1 MKKFLEKIV
10 EGLLK
15 LSGTLSSLTILLI
28 IVFLFKEGLG
38 LFQKNT
44 VEEGYTLLVNKTNTI
59 DKLNSQQI
67 KSIYD
72 AEITNWNEIGAS
84 DGEIVA
90 MRIDDIFNMYDEE
103 ELGEDYALLPSKIS
117 ETIAKEPNAIICIP
131 SEYIPNDENCK
142 IVDAGNI
149 NASDFFAGTE
159 WFPTATPAPLF
170 GTLPLLLG
178 TLLVSL
184 MAILIATPIGVAVA
198 IYLAE
203 LASPK
208 MHRIIK
214 PIIELLSGIPS
225 IVYGFFGLVVIV
237 PFIQKVFDLPVG
249 ETGLAGAI
257 VLAIMTLPTII
268 TVGEDAIRSTPKAMK
283 EAALGLGANHW
294 QTIYKV
300 ILPYSTSG
308 LAAAVV
314 LGIGRAIG
322 ETMAVLMVTGNAAI
336 LTGNLLEPCRTI
348 PATIAAELGETSA
361 GSAHYQSLFLLGC
374 ILFVITLAISITA
387 EYITSKQIKTK

>member
-1 MKKFLEKIV
+1 MKKFAEKIV

-15 LSGTLSSLTILLI
+15 ISGALSSLTILLI
-28 IVFLFKEGLG
+28 VVFLFKEGLG
-38 LFQKNT
+38 LFQKDT
-44 VEEGYTLLVNKTNTI
+44 VEEGYQLLVNKNNPI
-59 DKLNSQQI
+59 DKLKAQDI
-67 KSIYD
+67 KLIYD
-72 AEITNWNEIGAS
+72 AEIS
-84 DGEIVA
+84 DWKELGGTSGEIRA
-90 MRIDDIFNMYDEE
+90 MRIDDVLNLFSEE
-103 ELGEDYALLPSKIS
+103 ELGDDYSQLPMKIAEIVS
-117 ETIAKEPNAIICIP
+117 QDKNAIICVP
-131 SEYIPNDENCK
+131 KQYAPKDGNCK
-142 IVDAGNI
+142 TIDAGTI
-149 NASDFFAGTE
+149 DVGDFFGGNE

-184 MAILIATPIGVAVA
+184 VAILIATPIGVAVA

-208 MHRIIK
+208 MHRIVK
-214 PIIELLSGIPS
+214 PVIELLSGIPS

-237 PFIQKVFDLPVG
+237 PLIQQTFGLPVG

-294 QTIYKV
+294 QTIYEV
-300 ILPYSTSG
+300 VLPYSVSG

-322 ETMAVLMVTGNAAI
+322 ETMAVLMVTGNAAV

-387 EYITSKQIKTK
+387 EFITSKQIKGR